1 MTKTLD
7 AVKKTLKKRHRKE
20 FLFRFYGMVGIV
32 LAVFFLITILS
43 TIMVQGKKAFFSTYI
58 KLEVF
63 FDPQIIDPDNTK
75 RDEDI
80 RFANFKKIID
90 HSLEKY
96 FKGVTKKQEKR
107 ILSSL
112 ISSSEQNNLLNLVLN
127 NKDLIGIKK
136 ELWLLASSKI
146 DVVNK
151 NPNMENLIEEDRL
164 ITNIELA
171 WMKKLKLNNDLKIGF
186 NKNFF
191 SKADSTEP
199 EQAGIWG
206 SLAGSFFTLFVT
218 LLLSFPIAVAAGMF
232 LEELAPKNRFT
243 DFIEVNI
250 NNLAAVPSIIF
261 GLLGLAIFLN
271 LMHFPRSAPIV
282 GGMVLALMTLP
293 TIIIATR
300 ASLKS
305 VPPSIREAAVGLGAT
320 KFQAVTHH
328 VLPLA
333 IPGIMTG
340 TIIGMSRA
348 LGESAPLLM
357 IGMVAFI
364 VDIPSSFFD
373 SATVLPVQI
382 YLWKSTA
389 ARGFVE
395 LTAGGVMVLL
405 IFLIAM
411 NGLAVF
417 VRQKF
422 EKKW

>member
-1 MTKTLD
+1 
-7 AVKKTLKKRHRKE
+7 
-20 FLFRFYGMVGIV
+20 MVGIV

-171 WMKKLKLNNDLKIGF
+171 WMKKLKLKTGLK
-186 NKNFF
+186 
-191 SKADSTEP
+191 
-199 EQAGIWG
+199 
-206 SLAGSFFTLFVT
+206 
-218 LLLSFPIAVAAGMF
+218 M
-232 LEELAPKNRFT
+232 R
-243 DFIEVNI
+243 
-250 NNLAAVPSIIF
+250 
-261 GLLGLAIFLN
+261 
-271 LMHFPRSAPIV
+271 
-282 GGMVLALMTLP
+282 
-293 TIIIATR
+293 
-300 ASLKS
+300 
-305 VPPSIREAAVGLGAT
+305 
-320 KFQAVTHH
+320 
-328 VLPLA
+328 
-333 IPGIMTG
+333 
-340 TIIGMSRA
+340 
-348 LGESAPLLM
+348 
-357 IGMVAFI
+357 
-364 VDIPSSFFD
+364 
-373 SATVLPVQI
+373 
-382 YLWKSTA
+382 
-389 ARGFVE
+389 
-395 LTAGGVMVLL
+395 
-405 IFLIAM
+405 
-411 NGLAVF
+411 
-417 VRQKF
+417 
-422 EKKW
+422 